1 MSGNDFVFQQDSAP
15 HTAPHTCNSW
25 TAASR
30 NAKLFLRS
38 TCGLQTAQVWVLWIT
53 RSGLSCR
60 IVSTTDK
67 SIKCGWIETAAHRVL
82 NSRCLVRL
90 LTSGKEDIERVSVLK
105 EGISSTACEL
115 TMLIL
120 SIFVTFN
127 VICLTVT
134 ALIMKSCLQRR
145 PIHSSFYKVV
155 H

>member
-1 MSGNDFVFQQDSAP
+1 MSGA
-15 HTAPHTCNSW
+15 
-25 TAASR
+25 
-30 NAKLFLRS
+30 
-38 TCGLQTAQVWVLWIT
+38 
-53 RSGLSCR
+53 
-60 IVSTTDK
+60 
-67 SIKCGWIETAAHRVL
+67 VL
-82 NSRCLVRL
+82 NGRFLMRL

-145 PIHSSFYKVV
+145 PIHSCSFYKVV